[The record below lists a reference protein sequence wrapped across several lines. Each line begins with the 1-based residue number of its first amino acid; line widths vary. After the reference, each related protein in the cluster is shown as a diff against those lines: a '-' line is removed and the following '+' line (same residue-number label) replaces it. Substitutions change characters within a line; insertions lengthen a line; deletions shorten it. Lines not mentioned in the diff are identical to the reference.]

1 VVIPRWVSPRLKPRA
16 ECTKPLFRGW
26 GDGRTGE
33 LSFDGFKIEGSGW
46 LCSGNDNGRTA
57 LRPSNEIELFLT
69 ASGPESV
76 LRDVW
81 ALLWHSVSKS
91 REVTWDHRSCHRR
104 FSRRVTTA
112 ELILRCPDMPSTQRC
127 RLGTGY
133 EHTFYSSSGR
143 IQLSGLQFLGGLT
156 KSALLGSTSSACSRT
171 GRSAPVRPRSS
182 SDAFPERCAD

>member
-112 ELILRCPDMPSTQRC
+112 ELIVRCPDMPSTQRC
-127 RLGTGY
+127 RLGGIIDQMFAFRQVVVRLVKATTY
-133 EHTFYSSSGR
+133 PLRISLAGR
-143 IQLSGLQFLGGLT
+143 AQPLHSER
-156 KSALLGSTSSACSRT
+156 KSAAW
-171 GRSAPVRPRSS
+171 
-182 SDAFPERCAD
+182 